1 MIKKFLVIVLCT
13 LLFAPAV
20 YACDPLGC
28 LFGGDDQDILVLG
41 EVVTQT
47 EDSIDMKIFFVFPQ
61 SHVQSIKED
70 NRITVKNL
78 TQTMNFTEEE
88 SKAITV
94 GKKYLMS
101 LNKKI
106 NFYVPAW
113 GIYEVT
119 GTDYQNVKL
128 VKNESIE
135 DDALQIFINSGG
147 TERSFG
153 FDYGGDKPVLIFNG
167 VRQERKEQESQIPP
181 SYYIAGIGIGT
192 LALVGGL
199 VILSRRKGN
208 KHTT

>member
-1 MIKKFLVIVLCT
+1 MIKKLLGIIFCAF
-13 LLFAPAV
+13 LFAPAA

-28 LFGGDDQDILVLG
+28 LFGGDDQDTLILG

-61 SHVQSIKED
+61 SHVQSLKEGSQ
-70 NRITVKNL
+70 ITVKNL
-78 TQTMNFTEEE
+78 AQTMNLTEEE
-88 SKAITV
+88 SKAIVV

-101 LNKKI
+101 LNKKV

-113 GIYEVT
+113 GIYEVA

-128 VKNESIE
+128 VKNKSIE

-153 FDYGGDKPVLIFNG
+153 FDYGGEQPVLILNG
-167 VRQERKEQESQIPP
+167 VKQEPRAKNRNALFI
-181 SYYIAGIGIGT
+181 GVGIGT
-192 LALVGGL
+192 LALIGGS
-199 VILSRRKGN
+199 VILLRRKN
-208 KHTT
+208 SQHII